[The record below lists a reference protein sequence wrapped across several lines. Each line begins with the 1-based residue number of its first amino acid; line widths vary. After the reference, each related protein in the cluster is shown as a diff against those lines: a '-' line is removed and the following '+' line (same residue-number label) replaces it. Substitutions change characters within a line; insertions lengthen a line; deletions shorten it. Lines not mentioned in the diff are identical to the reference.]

1 MKQYDATSLPNPQIK
16 HAKNVEFPLNDKD
29 SYFNLKILR
38 QKEIF
43 IACLYIF
50 SFFCNYVSLFW
61 KYAQIWRIIRESANT
76 RLTKMFEAIFRSL
89 KVSTSFDTLLWPLSW
104 QGQLKKN
111 HPALQL
117 LLHIVF
123 WMLALQFRTVSLD
136 HFYYCVQSSHPLLW
150 WRRRRRLFMGD
161 NIAHISHNR
170 WWCTFFE
177 LVYFVP

>member
-16 HAKNVEFPLNDKD
+16 HAKNVGFPLNDKD
-29 SYFNLKILR
+29 SYFGLKILR

-43 IACLYIF
+43 IACLYIPRF
-50 SFFCNYVSLFW
+50 LQLCFIILKICANMTYYSGIS
-61 KYAQIWRIIRESANT
+61 KYASDENVWGHFPLIKSLHIFWYLAMTVE
-76 RLTKMFEAIFRSL
+76 LTGTVE
-89 KVSTSFDTLLWPLSW
+89 
-104 QGQLKKN
+104 KK
-111 HPALQL
+111 HRVLQL

-150 WRRRRRLFMGD
+150 WRRRRRLFMGG

-170 WWCTFFE
+170 WWCTLFE
-177 LVYFVP
+177 PMYFSA

>member
-111 HPALQL
+111 ILFYNYSYILYFECL
-117 LLHIVF
+117 LFSSELSVLITFIIVF
-123 WMLALQFRTVSLD
+123 SRRI
-136 HFYYCVQSSHPLLW
+136 HCCGGGGEGGPLW
-150 WRRRRRLFMGD
+150 E
-161 NIAHISHNR
+161 A
-170 WWCTFFE
+170 T
-177 LVYFVP
+177 